1 MPDITL
7 ERGHTAVLI
16 ADFYA
21 DMMNTLPHATGRGVV
36 EKAAAV
42 QAAARK
48 ADVMVCYCATV
59 FRPGYPEIGQRN
71 KTFSQRKSSGQAA
84 VPDPMDVIHPAVK
97 PRSGEVV
104 VGKHRVNALYGTGLD
119 VALRANDIRDL
130 VIFGYATSG
139 VVLSTVRYGAD
150 LDYNLFVVEDCCA
163 DSDADVHDFL
173 TQRIFPRQ
181 ADVVGSDDVIGALRA
196 LGALGAG

>member
-7 ERGHTAVLI
+7 DKQHTAVLI

-21 DMMNTLPHATGRGVV
+21 EVMNTLPHATERRVE

-42 QAAARK
+42 KAAARK
-48 ADVMVCYCATV
+48 AGVMVCYCATV

-71 KTFSQRKSSGQAA
+71 KTFSQRKASGQAA
-84 VPDPMDVIHPAVK
+84 IPDPKDVIHPSVK
-97 PRSGEVV
+97 PLEGEVV

-119 VALRANDIRDL
+119 VALRANDIRNL

-150 LDYNLFVVEDCCA
+150 LDYNLFVVEDCCS
-163 DSDADVHDFL
+163 DSDVDVHEFL

-181 ADVVGSDDVIGALRA
+181 ADVVGSEDIIRA
-196 LGALGAG
+196 LGAG

>member
-1 MPDITL
+1 MPEITL
-7 ERGHTAVLI
+7 DPGHTAVLI

-21 DMMNTLPHATGRGVV
+21 EIMNTLPHATQRGVV

-42 QAAARK
+42 QAAARQ
-48 ADVMVCYCATV
+48 AGVMVCYCATV

-71 KTFSQRKSSGQAA
+71 KTFRQRKASGQAA

-97 PRSGEVV
+97 PQEGEVV

-150 LDYNLFVVEDCCA
+150 LDYNLFVVEDCCS